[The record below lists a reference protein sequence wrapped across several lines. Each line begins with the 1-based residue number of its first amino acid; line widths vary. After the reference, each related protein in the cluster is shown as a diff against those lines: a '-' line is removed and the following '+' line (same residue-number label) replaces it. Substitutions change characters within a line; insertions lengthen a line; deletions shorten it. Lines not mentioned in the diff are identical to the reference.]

1 MKLCFILA
9 TSIIGSYLVIRG
21 FSFLLGGFPSESMII
36 DLIKNKESKS
46 FDEILTPVVY
56 AYLSVW
62 LVLAVGAII
71 VQLKLNKEVS
81 DEDLHYK
88 EHKDNN

>member
-1 MKLCFILA
+1 MKLSFILA

-21 FSFLLGGFPSESMII
+21 FSFIFGGFPSESMII
-36 DLIKNKESKS
+36 DLIKNQEWKE
-46 FDEILTPVVY
+46 FDNILTPVVY

-62 LVLAVGAII
+62 LVLAIGAIF

-88 EHKDNN
+88 QHKEDN